1 MQKKSPLQFGPR
13 PINLS
18 GSNKPTAEILLRK
31 RCTWVM
37 QNCLGF
43 RRRFFLPSPSLSFTL
58 DSLYIVGFLRL
69 PLRKIP
75 PVLSRS
81 LSIPKTK
88 MRFSTVFVVIFFY
101 CSRHPSTKWAQKSDT
116 VYITIELP
124 DAKDVKLTLQPEGRF
139 YFSATSGAENIPY
152 ELDLELLDKVD
163 VDESK
168 TAVGLRTIC
177 YLIKKAEKKWWSRLL
192 KQEGKPPV
200 YLKVDWDKWIDE
212 DDEKE
217 NKFGG
222 MNFDDMDFSVDDDE
236 DAGEAKPNGEE
247 RAENAQTAT
256 TGEPENKA

>member
-1 MQKKSPLQFGPR
+1 M
-13 PINLS
+13 
-18 GSNKPTAEILLRK
+18 
-31 RCTWVM
+31 
-37 QNCLGF
+37 
-43 RRRFFLPSPSLSFTL
+43 
-58 DSLYIVGFLRL
+58 
-69 PLRKIP
+69 
-75 PVLSRS
+75 
-81 LSIPKTK
+81 
-88 MRFSTVFVVIFFY
+88 
-101 CSRHPSTKWAQKSDT
+101 SRHPSTKWAQKSDT

-152 ELDLELLDKVD
+152 ELDLELLDK
-163 VDESK
+163 ESK

-222 MNFDDMDFSVDDDE
+222 MNFDDMDFSNLNMGGADDGLDDEDDDDLLADTADKDGDDDE
-236 DAGEAKPNGEE
+236 DAGEVKPNGEE

>member
-1 MQKKSPLQFGPR
+1 M
-13 PINLS
+13 
-18 GSNKPTAEILLRK
+18 
-31 RCTWVM
+31 
-37 QNCLGF
+37 
-43 RRRFFLPSPSLSFTL
+43 
-58 DSLYIVGFLRL
+58 
-69 PLRKIP
+69 
-75 PVLSRS
+75 
-81 LSIPKTK
+81 
-88 MRFSTVFVVIFFY
+88 
-101 CSRHPSTKWAQKSDT
+101 SRHPSTKWAQKSDT

-222 MNFDDMDFSVDDDE
+222 MNFDDMDFSNLNMGGADDGLDDEDDDDLLADTADKDGDDDE

>member
-1 MQKKSPLQFGPR
+1 
-13 PINLS
+13 
-18 GSNKPTAEILLRK
+18 
-31 RCTWVM
+31 M

-43 RRRFFLPSPSLSFTL
+43 RR
-58 DSLYIVGFLRL
+58 
-69 PLRKIP
+69 
-75 PVLSRS
+75 
-81 LSIPKTK
+81 
-88 MRFSTVFVVIFFY
+88 
-101 CSRHPSTKWAQKSDT
+101 SRHPSTKWAQKSDT

-152 ELDLELLDKVD
+152 ELDLELLDK
-163 VDESK
+163 ESK

-222 MNFDDMDFSVDDDE
+222 MNFDDMDFSNLNMGGADDGLDDEDDDDLLADTADKDGDDDE

>member
-1 MQKKSPLQFGPR
+1 
-13 PINLS
+13 
-18 GSNKPTAEILLRK
+18 
-31 RCTWVM
+31 M

-43 RRRFFLPSPSLSFTL
+43 RR
-58 DSLYIVGFLRL
+58 
-69 PLRKIP
+69 
-75 PVLSRS
+75 
-81 LSIPKTK
+81 
-88 MRFSTVFVVIFFY
+88 
-101 CSRHPSTKWAQKSDT
+101 SRHPSTKWAQKSDT

-222 MNFDDMDFSVDDDE
+222 MNFDDMDFSNLNMGGADDGLDDEDDDDLLADTADKDGDDDE